1 MSAKSSFVWGWSNIN
16 GLDCGGIRLHWV
28 CCTEVSEEVRT
39 TANRVGRVFKGDNGL
54 WSHVKNDP
62 SAATRGGGGW
72 WGRRGG
78 NWWGQGQWEQTAQ
91 GEWIWRRYE

>member
-16 GLDCGGIRLHWV
+16 GLDRLHWV

-39 TANRVGRVFKGDNGL
+39 TANLVGRVFKDSKGV

-72 WGRRGG
+72 RGGRGG
-78 NWWGQGQWEQTAQ
+78 NWWGQWEQTEQ
-91 GEWIWRRYE
+91 GEWIWRGYE